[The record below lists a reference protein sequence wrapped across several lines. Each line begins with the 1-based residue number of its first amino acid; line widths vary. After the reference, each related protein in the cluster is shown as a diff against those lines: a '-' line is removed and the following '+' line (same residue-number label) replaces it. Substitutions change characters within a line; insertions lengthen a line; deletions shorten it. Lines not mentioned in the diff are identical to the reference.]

1 MESRRVVITGMGL
14 ISSLGNTV
22 ERFWANLL
30 SGKSGIDRIQ
40 AFDVSEYPTKIAAEV
55 RDFDPLEVLDRKE
68 ARHMDRFTQFA
79 VVAAQKAVE
88 DAELKMEDENPEEI
102 GVYIGSGIGGIATF
116 EEQHRV
122 LLERGP
128 RRVSPH
134 FIPMMIANMAS
145 GQVSIRFGVRG
156 PNSAPVTACASS
168 SHAIGDAMRFIQRGE
183 AEVMIAGGAEATIT
197 PLALASFCSARA
209 MSTRNDEPT
218 RASRPFDKER
228 DGFVMGEGAGILI
241 LESLDHAQRRGA
253 KIYAELVGYG
263 MSGDAYHVTAP
274 HPEAEGARLAML
286 RALKDA
292 GMRPEEIDYI
302 NAHGTSTPMNDQT
315 ETQAVKKVFAE
326 HAYQLAI
333 SSTKSMTGHLL
344 GAAGA
349 VEAIASALA
358 LREQVIPPTIN
369 YEFPDPEC
377 DLDYVPNQARP
388 AKIQTA
394 MSNSF
399 GFGGHNAT
407 IILKRWSE

>member
-1 MESRRVVITGMGL
+1 MEKRKVVVTGIGI
-14 ISSLGNTV
+14 ISPLGNTK
-22 ERFWANLL
+22 EQFWSNLVA
-30 SGKSGIDRIQ
+30 GRSGIDTIQ
-40 AFDVSEYPTKIAAEV
+40 AFDASEFSTKIAAEV
-55 RDFDPLEVLDRKE
+55 RDFDPLAYMDRKE
-68 ARHMDRFTQFA
+68 VRHMDRFTQFA
-79 VVAAQKAVE
+79 IAAAQQAVD
-88 DAELKMEDENPEEI
+88 DAGLKFDEENPEEI
-102 GVYIGSGIGGIATF
+102 GVYIGSGIGGIKTF
-116 EEQHRV
+116 EEQHKV

-134 FIPMMIANMAS
+134 FIPMMIVNMAS

-183 AEVMIAGGAEATIT
+183 AEVMIAGGSEATIT

-241 LESLDHAQRRGA
+241 LESLEHAQRRGA
-253 KIYAELVGYG
+253 KIYAELIGYG

-274 HPEAEGARLAML
+274 HPEAEGARLAMQ

-292 GMRPEEIDYI
+292 GLAPEQIDYI
-302 NAHGTSTPMNDQT
+302 NAHGTSTPLNDLT
-315 ETQAVKKVFAE
+315 ETMAVKKVFGE
-326 HAYQLAI
+326 HAYRLAI

-349 VEAIASALA
+349 VEAIASILA

-377 DLDYVPNQARP
+377 DLDYVPNEARP
-388 AKIQTA
+388 AAIETA

-407 IILKRWSE
+407 IIFKRWAE